1 MIISFNLYNILTIF
15 QIFINLILYAFLD
28 YFAIIYLNDI
38 LIYSKTREKYI
49 THVNQILNALNKAE
63 LYLNINKSEFFAKE
77 VRYLGLFII
86 INNI

>member
-1 MIISFNLYNILTIF
+1 MFFGLCNTPAIF
-15 QIFINLILYAFLD
+15 QIFINLILYAFLNH
-28 YFAIIYLNDI
+28 FATVYLNDI
-38 LIYSKTREKYI
+38 LIYSKTREKHI
-49 THVNQILNALNKAE
+49 THVNQILNALDKAG